1 MGSGPTAL
9 KATSDAPRI
18 LGPGGDRVHAIEFGW
33 LGRLQATRLFAYRF
47 PAALFR
53 PFETHAMVAERPVEP
68 LGPAEPVGDLLE
80 LHEGAGI
87 QLRVLPNLW
96 AFVDA
101 VAASTWISAGSDYAM
116 RRTDCPPASGESDL
130 A

>member
-1 MGSGPTAL
+1 LGSGPTAL

-101 VAASTWISAGSDYAM
+101 VAGQHLGFQRDPITQCDGPTV
-116 RRTDCPPASGESDL
+116 RRRAVSPI
-130 A
+130 